1 VIATTLFGSAALA
14 LAVALHPLST
24 YPLSLALLRRVSGI
38 RRPGPVPAP
47 GAPRPT
53 FSLLVC
59 AHNEE
64 QVIREKLANLQALLD
79 TAPGSEALLYVDGSS
94 DRTAVIVEAF
104 PDQRIRAVISLE
116 RTGKTVGLNRLAASA
131 RGDVLVLSDANVTVQ
146 ADALSKLAL
155 RFADPAVGLVC
166 GHLRYVNGEANTAAR
181 NGATY
186 WRLEEVIRELE
197 SETGGAIGA
206 DGSLYAVRRSLWP
219 AVPADL
225 IDDFYVPMSVR
236 FRGFRV
242 IRAGEVMAFE
252 RTAEDDGDEF
262 RRKVRIACQAFNVHR
277 RLWPV
282 IRYLPLLD
290 RYKYVSHKLLKWLIG
305 FHLAGATLLA
315 LAGLAVALEP
325 ATLAWSAAGAS
336 AALALGILL
345 RLPALGTLLNAL
357 LMFAAVALGV
367 VRSVQGERYVT
378 WQPAAS
384 VRAGQVSL
392 MPPPSERAG

>member
-1 VIATTLFGSAALA
+1 
-14 LAVALHPLST
+14 
-24 YPLSLALLRRVSGI
+24 
-38 RRPGPVPAP
+38 
-47 GAPRPT
+47 
-53 FSLLVC
+53 
-59 AHNEE
+59 
-64 QVIREKLANLQALLD
+64 
-79 TAPGSEALLYVDGSS
+79 
-94 DRTAVIVEAF
+94 
-104 PDQRIRAVISLE
+104 
-116 RTGKTVGLNRLAASA
+116 
-131 RGDVLVLSDANVTVQ
+131 
-146 ADALSKLAL
+146 
-155 RFADPAVGLVC
+155 
-166 GHLRYVNGEANTAAR
+166 
-181 NGATY
+181 
-186 WRLEEVIRELE
+186 
-197 SETGGAIGA
+197 
-206 DGSLYAVRRSLWP
+206 
-219 AVPADL
+219 
-225 IDDFYVPMSVR
+225 
-236 FRGFRV
+236 
-242 IRAGEVMAFE
+242 
-252 RTAEDDGDEF
+252 
-262 RRKVRIACQAFNVHR
+262 
-277 RLWPV
+277 LWPV